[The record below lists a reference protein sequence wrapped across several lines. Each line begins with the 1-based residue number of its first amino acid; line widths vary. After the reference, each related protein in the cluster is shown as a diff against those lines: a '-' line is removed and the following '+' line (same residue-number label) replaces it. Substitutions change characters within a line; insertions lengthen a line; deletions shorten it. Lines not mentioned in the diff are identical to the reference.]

1 MFRYLL
7 NYTSDNPLLLIN
19 MELYQSI
26 IKIN

>member
-19 MELYQSI
+19 IELYQSI